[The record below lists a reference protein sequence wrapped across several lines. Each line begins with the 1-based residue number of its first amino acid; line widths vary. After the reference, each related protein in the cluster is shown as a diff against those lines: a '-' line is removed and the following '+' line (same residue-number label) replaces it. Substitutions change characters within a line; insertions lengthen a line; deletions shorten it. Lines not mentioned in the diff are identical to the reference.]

1 MKLCIKLVLTV
12 LLTFSFTASIA
23 QEPSVKRVYQD
34 PVDLSAAK
42 YKRKDLNG
50 VTCALVKVQ
59 IVADDVEFFGNVVGD
74 VDRKAGEYWVY
85 LIDGTKMFRI
95 QSNSFIPVNIT
106 FADYDIPA
114 VLSNNTYV
122 VTLEL
127 PPPTGSR
134 PSNAG
139 FNYLI
144 LTVSPPDA
152 KVIVGGKPREVKNGQ
167 SKVLLKTGTYDFH
180 VESPGYIP
188 EDGSVTVRSA
198 KVEKTVT
205 LKSTKGA
212 VSITSATP
220 GTEIFINGDKV
231 GTGSWSGSLLPDTYS
246 IEGRREGFYPAEI
259 IHTVN
264 MGDNGVVAIPELT
277 PMLGSANIDFEPTG
291 SKITIDGKDFGVT
304 PNVVNGLTAGNHS
317 VTISHEGYV
326 SETLTVTILE
336 SDVTTVT
343 GVLDENKYVEVV
355 GEQAHF
361 PGGETAMFKFLS
373 NILNYPSAAV
383 EDNVQGK
390 VYIGFTVEK
399 DGSLSNF
406 RVLRGKHPALDAE
419 ALRVVKNLPN
429 FIPANQNGIPVRQE
443 FSLPINFR
451 LDSGKSKKEK
461 KIKK

>member
-1 MKLCIKLVLTV
+1 M
-12 LLTFSFTASIA
+12 
-23 QEPSVKRVYQD
+23 KRVYQD

-114 VLSNNTYV
+114 VLSNNTYI

-127 PPPTGSR
+127 PPPAGSR
-134 PSNAG
+134 PTNAG

-188 EDGSVTVRSA
+188 EDGSVTVKSA

-231 GTGSWSGSLLPDTYS
+231 GTGSWSGNLLPDTYS
-246 IEGRREGFYPAEI
+246 IEGRLEGFYPAEI

-264 MGDNGVVAIPELT
+264 MDDNGVVAIPELT

-304 PNVVNGLTAGNHS
+304 PNIVNGLTAGNHS
-317 VTISHEGYV
+317 VTISHDGYA
-326 SETLTVTILE
+326 SETLTVTIIE

-343 GVLDENKYVEVV
+343 GVLDENKIFITAE
-355 GEQAHF
+355 EEAHF
-361 PGGETAMFKFLS
+361 PGGEAAMFKFLS
-373 NILNYPSAAV
+373 RNLLYPSEAMA
-383 EDNVQGK
+383 ENVQGK
-390 VYIGFTVEK
+390 VYISFVVEK
-399 DGSLSNF
+399 DGSLSNI
-406 RVLRGKHPALDAE
+406 RILRGKHPTLDAE
-419 ALRVVKNLPN
+419 ALRAVKTLPN
-429 FIPANQNGIPVRQE
+429 FIPAKQNGIPVRQE
-443 FSLPINFR
+443 ITLPINFR

-461 KIKK
+461 K

>member
-114 VLSNNTYV
+114 VHSNNTYI

-127 PPPTGSR
+127 PPAGSR
-134 PSNAG
+134 PTNAG

-246 IEGRREGFYPAEI
+246 IEGRLEGFYPAEI

-264 MGDNGVVAIPELT
+264 MDDNGVVAIPELT

-304 PNVVNGLTAGNHS
+304 PNIVNGLTAGNHS
-317 VTISHEGYV
+317 VTISHDGYA
-326 SETLTVTILE
+326 SETLTVTIIE

-343 GVLDENKYVEVV
+343 GVLDENKIFITAE
-355 GEQAHF
+355 EEAHF
-361 PGGETAMFKFLS
+361 PGGEAAMFKFLS
-373 NILNYPSAAV
+373 RNLLYPSEAMA
-383 EDNVQGK
+383 ENVQGK
-390 VYIGFTVEK
+390 VYISFVVEK
-399 DGSLSNF
+399 DGSLSNI
-406 RVLRGKHPALDAE
+406 RILRGKHPALDAE
-419 ALRVVKNLPN
+419 ALRAVKTLPN
-429 FIPANQNGIPVRQE
+429 FIPAKQNGIPVRQE
-443 FSLPINFR
+443 ITLPINFR

-461 KIKK
+461 K